1 MTTGTNPPSDEAG
14 RPPYDFDKLHD
25 RPWAALPLRHIGAPA
40 AGRTAPAPE
49 DSRIRRLLQRLG
61 ARPRP

>member
-1 MTTGTNPPSDEAG
+1 MIPGSNPQPDEAG

-25 RPWAALPLRHIGAPA
+25 RAWAAVPLRRIGAPE
-40 AGRTAPAPE
+40 AGRAAPPPE